1 MLNQKDIYRANR
13 SPCNKRPIDFNYRS
27 ARNLHQQ
34 LQESGRVAAWACTTG
49 SGLNRHLQHP
59 KIQQPFGLSKVLLAA
74 LKHRKNA
81 FNRVVAPVPRL
92 PVGAGGPVP
101 ISRHQA
107 SRIAISGAL
116 PLDPCGCIGASDR
129 RSGGFLL
136 RQCSRSTCTS
146 IGGAGFPVSVRVKA
160 VRVLP
165 RLSGIEW
172 HGQLIAGIP
181 ASNFVTVI
189 GLVSG
194 FYRKGWRYAWW
205 VPAVGA

>member
-1 MLNQKDIYRANR
+1 M
-13 SPCNKRPIDFNYRS
+13 RPI
-27 ARNLHQQ
+27 
-34 LQESGRVAAWACTTG
+34 EC
-49 SGLNRHLQHP
+49 
-59 KIQQPFGLSKVLLAA
+59 
-74 LKHRKNA
+74 RKNA

-92 PVGAGGPVP
+92 PVGAGGPVL

-116 PLDPCGCIGASDR
+116 PLDPCGYIGASDR

-181 ASNFVTVI
+181 ASI
-189 GLVSG
+189 GRGGGMPGGCLLL
-194 FYRKGWRYAWW
+194 ALE
-205 VPAVGA
+205 PVGVVEAIRGACSVKSISSSSRVASADHRHPRCCCTAAGSRSVAHYVYSCFTS